1 MQFAADSSYNHA
13 MRHLVFAL
21 LNSHD
26 HFVNDLSLQ
35 MWIGDKYY
43 DNWIIEE

>member
-13 MRHLVFAL
+13 MRHLVFVI
-21 LNSHD
+21 LNSH
-26 HFVNDLSLQ
+26 DLSLQ

-43 DNWIIEE
+43 DYWIIEE